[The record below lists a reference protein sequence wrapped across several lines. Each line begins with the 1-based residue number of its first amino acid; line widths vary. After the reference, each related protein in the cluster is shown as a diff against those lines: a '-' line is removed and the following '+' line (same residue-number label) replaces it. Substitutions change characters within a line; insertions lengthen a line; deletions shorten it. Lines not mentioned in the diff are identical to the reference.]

1 MRRLLSVLFGLAAL
15 VLAGLAV
22 SLCVYA
28 GNHQAEVPD
37 GEGGPTETL
46 SNFLFCL
53 QKGDW
58 SGAEALMDG
67 ASLGLAETPEEEIN
81 AMFWEAQRKSW
92 DFRIEDGYTLLGG
105 ELQKTVQVSGM
116 MPEDMAAPLQAQV
129 QEILRLRTEEAR
141 LASEIYDETGAFRSE
156 VAYQAL
162 TEAVALLMSESAA
175 YSRQQSVTV
184 RLHYDEALKQWRVLP
199 SEELLRAMTGGAGSA
214 PMQAYNM
221 RINNLISTAMDGV
234 LPIEKVYWLD
244 ENQVVA
250 PVPDADCFGVS
261 SDPADTANV
270 IADATKLLDG
280 QELIWSPETKV
291 APGSQVHW
299 YLDDTILSVT
309 WKQGI
314 DNAMYTFSEI
324 KIAHP
329 SQFRRYFADNTF
341 SAARQ
346 YKPSEMARAVNA
358 VTAQSGDFH
367 KFRNMGII
375 VYQRQLYRCL
385 GQYLDTCMVDG
396 QGNLNFV
403 MAGELTQEA
412 DVQAYI
418 EENDILFS
426 LAFGP
431 VLLQDGQRRNLDYY
445 PIGEIDDYY
454 ARSVICQVDDLHY
467 LLVTVNTEAPF
478 KNAATA
484 HTLCNAL
491 EAMGVQDAYV
501 LDGGQTAAIITG
513 GELIN
518 AVQFGS
524 ERAISDIIYFATAI
538 PSEEGAS

>member
-1 MRRLLSVLFGLAAL
+1 MRKLLSVLFGLVAL
-15 VLAGLAV
+15 ALAGLAV

-28 GNHQAEVPD
+28 GNHQAVIPD

-46 SNFLFCL
+46 SHFLGCL
-53 QKGDW
+53 QTGDW
-58 SGAEALMDG
+58 AGAESLMDG
-67 ASLGLAETPEEEIN
+67 GSLGLAESPDTEIN
-81 AMFWEAQRKSW
+81 TMFWEEQRQSW
-92 DFRIEDGYTLLGG
+92 DFQIEEGYTLVGA
-105 ELQKTVQVSGM
+105 EVQKTVQVSGM
-116 MPEDMAAPLQAQV
+116 APEDMAVPLQTQV

-141 LASEIYDETGAFRSE
+141 LASEVYDENGAFRDE

-162 TEAVALLMSESAA
+162 TDAATMLLTDSAS
-175 YSRQQSVTV
+175 YCRRQNVTV
-184 RLHYDEALKQWRVLP
+184 RLRYDKALGQWRILP
-199 SEELLRAMTGGAGSA
+199 SEELLRAMTGGVGNALV
-214 PMQAYNM
+214 QAYSM
-221 RINNLISTAMDGV
+221 RINNMIATAMDGV

-244 ENQVVA
+244 ESLVVA
-250 PVPDADCFGVS
+250 PVPDPARFGAS
-261 SDPADTANV
+261 ANPADTESV
-270 IADATKLLDG
+270 ISDAAKLLDG
-280 QELIWSPETKV
+280 QEMIWSPETKV

-314 DNAMYTFSEI
+314 DNAMYTFSEV

-358 VTAQSGDFH
+358 VTALSGDFH
-367 KFRNMGII
+367 KFRNLGII

-385 GQYLDTCMVDG
+385 GQHLDTCMVDG

-412 DVQAYI
+412 DVKAYI

-431 VLLQDGQRRNLDYY
+431 VLLHDGQRRNLDYY
-445 PIGEIDDYY
+445 LIGEIDDYY
-454 ARSVICQVDDLHY
+454 ARSVICQIDDLHY

-478 KNAATA
+478 TNAATA

-491 EAMGVQDAYV
+491 EAMGVKNAYV
-501 LDGGQTAAIITG
+501 LDGGQTAALITNG
-513 GELIN
+513 KLIN